1 MSHVTSTPEPA
12 GLGWPET
19 YLEKQDPAVSRET
32 SAEAAGL
39 GWPE

>member
-1 MSHVTSTPEPA
+1 MSPVTSTPESA

-32 SAEAAGL
+32 SAEPAGL

>member
-1 MSHVTSTPEPA
+1 MSGVTTTPEPA

-19 YLEKQDPAVSRET
+19 SLEQQDPAVSRET
-32 SAEAAGL
+32 SAEPAGL

>member
-1 MSHVTSTPEPA
+1 MSAVTSTPEPA

-19 YLEKQDPAVSRET
+19 YLEQQDPAVSRET
-32 SAEAAGL
+32 SAEPAGL